1 MAILGKAGIIPWCQ
15 MSRDRIVYGIYKWLM
30 TILRNPRGSYWLF
43 DDYVEESDNE
53 DTSEPVWISNELVC
67 LSRSF

>member
-15 MSRDRIVYGIYKWLM
+15 CHVTVRHTQMADDR
-30 TILRNPRGSYWLF
+30 LRNPRGSYWLF
-43 DDYVEESDNE
+43 DDYVEELDDE
-53 DTSEPVWISNELVC
+53 DTSEPVWISKELVC